1 MQKTGVAPCFN
12 KVSLLQ
18 VTYVL
23 SGRGCHEDFLG
34 NHGILETGDLQV
46 LANDVFAV

>member
-1 MQKTGVAPCFN
+1 M
-12 KVSLLQ
+12 
-18 VTYVL
+18 L